1 MTSAPA
7 RPDSLH
13 GEAPRATGTPRSA
26 AYQVCS
32 VAHQVF
38 GRVPGAGKAPP
49 EGGR

>member
-7 RPDSLH
+7 QADRLH
-13 GEAPRATGTPRSA
+13 GEATRATGTPRSA

-38 GRVPGAGKAPP
+38 GRVPGAGMARP
-49 EGGR
+49 EGGG

>member
-13 GEAPRATGTPRSA
+13 GEATRATGTPRNLA
-26 AYQVCS
+26 R
-32 VAHQVF
+32 
-38 GRVPGAGKAPP
+38 RVPGAGKALP